1 MQGAN
6 HGVGELGR
14 YKGRHNRIPKKQVDL
29 GKARERRKKNLT
41 EEPLGSQD
49 TEDTPRTMAQTGT
62 CREEALAW
70 VGCGERQEGIS
81 LQSRVP
87 GRLQLG
93 SLRHDKYGQKLQP
106 RASISG
112 TMTFPRRWA
121 EPIKVAPEKYLGQ
134 KCGMGKGMV
143 WDKGSKENGK
153 EDGATLNKKKWTDFL

>member
-62 CREEALAW
+62 CWEEALAW
-70 VGCGERQEGIS
+70 WAAEKGRKESVC
-81 LQSRVP
+81 RVEYQ
-87 GRLQLG
+87 GVY
-93 SLRHDKYGQKLQP
+93 S
-106 RASISG
+106 
-112 TMTFPRRWA
+112 
-121 EPIKVAPEKYLGQ
+121 
-134 KCGMGKGMV
+134 
-143 WDKGSKENGK
+143 
-153 EDGATLNKKKWTDFL
+153 